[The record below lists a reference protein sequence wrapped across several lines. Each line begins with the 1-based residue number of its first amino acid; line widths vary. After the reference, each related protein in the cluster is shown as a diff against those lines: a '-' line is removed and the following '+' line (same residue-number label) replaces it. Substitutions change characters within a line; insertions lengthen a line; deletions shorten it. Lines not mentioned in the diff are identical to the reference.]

1 MKKRNLLLIVGSI
14 VILGGIVLFMFHI
27 PQRVVDDVLYDNYDH
42 YLPCSS
48 LPKKAEVEQVV
59 RDHAAVVD
67 RIRAVSADVEFQID
81 TEKCPGQDRADLIVS
96 YPGHSQRL
104 EIEQILGGKTFF
116 GIPTRWRNW

>member
-59 RDHAAVVD
+59 RDHVAVVD
-67 RIRAVSADVEFQID
+67 RIRAVSEDVEFQID
-81 TEKCPGQDRADLIVS
+81 TEKCPGQDWADLIVS